1 MTDIEIVG
9 FELTTL
15 TGTRT
20 FEVIYTD
27 AAGNNKT
34 VTNSEPF
41 FVKGVCKTAAVI
53 TYTDAPSGTPASAGS
68 EPSFQVYYAKTANG
82 YGVAVGENMMWE
94 LISYKSTPYGQL
106 YKNETNWRSV
116 PTDLFKS

>member
-1 MTDIEIVG
+1 MNNIEING

-20 FEVIYTD
+20 FDVIYTD
-27 AAGNNKT
+27 PQGNET
-34 VTNSEPF
+34 VQTNSEPF
-41 FVKGVCKTAAVI
+41 FVKGVCKTSSVI
-53 TYTDAPSGTPASAGS
+53 TYTDAPSGTTAAASGQ
-68 EPSFQVYYAKTANG
+68 PSFEVYYSRTANG
-82 YGVAVGENMMWE
+82 YGVAVGETIMWE
-94 LISYKSTPYGQL
+94 LISYKSTPYGQI

>member
-1 MTDIEIVG
+1 MNDIEING

-20 FEVIYTD
+20 FEIIYTD
-27 AAGNNKT
+27 PQGNET
-34 VTNSEPF
+34 VQENSEPF
-41 FVKGVCKTAAVI
+41 FVKGVCKTSSVI
-53 TYTDAPSGTPASAGS
+53 TYTDAPSGTTAAASGQ
-68 EPSFQVYYAKTANG
+68 PSFEVYYARTANG
-82 YGVAVGENMMWE
+82 YGVAVGGSVMWE
-94 LISYKSTPYGQL
+94 LISYKSTPYGKI

>member
-1 MTDIEIVG
+1 MNDIEING

-20 FEVIYTD
+20 FDSIYTD
-27 AAGNNKT
+27 PQGNNK
-34 VTNSEPF
+34 VLTNSEPF
-41 FVKGVCKTAAVI
+41 FVKGVCKTASVI
-53 TYTDAPSGTPASAGS
+53 TYTEAPSGTPANPSGQ
-68 EPSFQVYYAKTANG
+68 PSFQVYYARTANG
-82 YGVAVGENMMWE
+82 YGVAVGETMMWE
-94 LISYKSTPYGQL
+94 LISYKSTPYGQI